1 MLSTEIKNSLDA
13 SVLCWLATIT
23 KDGLPNVT
31 PKEVF
36 TPFGSDHLL
45 IANIASPG
53 SVRNV
58 KFNPNVC
65 VSFVEV
71 FDQRGFKL
79 LGKAEIVGKN
89 HSDYNEVHAPLYAL
103 AGDSY
108 PIISI
113 FKIKVEKVEE
123 INAPS
128 YHLYPDIPETERR
141 SSAMTNYGVKPL

>member
-1 MLSTEIKNSLDA
+1 MLTPKIKSSLDA

-23 KDGLPNVT
+23 KDGAPNVT
-31 PKEVF
+31 PKEIF
-36 TPFGSDHLL
+36 APFGTEHLL

-58 KFNPNVC
+58 KANANVC

-71 FDQRGFKL
+71 FDQKGFKL
-79 LGKAEIVGKN
+79 VGTAEIIGKN
-89 HSDYNEVHAPLYAL
+89 QSDYNVLHAPLYAL
-103 AGDSY
+103 AGDDY

-113 FKIKVEKVEE
+113 FKIKIDRVEE

-128 YHLYPDIPETERR
+128 YYLFPKIPETERR
-141 SSAMTNYGVKPL
+141 ASAMKNYGVQTL